1 MENDCKFQLLYL
13 IYEIQ
18 STYMKTRLSLT
29 IDKKIIASAKKY
41 ANQNGISLSSLVE
54 NYLKAL
60 IKKDHS
66 DENFSPKVKELM
78 GSIKL
83 PKDFDYKKELLE
95 SRS

>member
-1 MENDCKFQLLYL
+1 MENDYKFQLLYL
-13 IYEIQ
+13 IYDIKA
-18 STYMKTRLSLT
+18 TYMKTRLSLT
-29 IDKKIIASAKKY
+29 IDKRIIESAKKY
-41 ANQNGISLSSLVE
+41 ANQNGISLSYLVE

-60 IKKDHS
+60 IKKEYS

-83 PKDFDYKKELLE
+83 PKDFDYKKELSE